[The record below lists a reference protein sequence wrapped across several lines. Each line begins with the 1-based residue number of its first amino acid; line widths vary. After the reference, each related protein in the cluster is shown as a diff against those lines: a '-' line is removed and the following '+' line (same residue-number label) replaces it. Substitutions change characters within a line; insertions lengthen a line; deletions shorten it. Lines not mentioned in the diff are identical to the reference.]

1 MTERKIILKHA
12 GTVLAGQLAVVA
24 FGVTDTLIAGRYDS
38 HALAVL
44 SVSSAIYITVYVAL
58 IGVIQAL
65 LPLFAELYGAKKF
78 EKIGA
83 IFRQTLYVWLCISVI
98 GFLILIS
105 PYFVLQWTKVPAEL
119 QTDIQSYLGLL
130 ALALPPALFFRLYS
144 SFNQSIG
151 KPRLVTWLQI
161 GGLIVKIPLSILFV
175 FGFSVIPE
183 MGLMGCALATV
194 LVTFGMALIAIVLMK
209 TSPLYERFVLWKN
222 IEAPDWEQLKQM
234 ARLGIP
240 NGFSVLVEVTSFTL
254 MALFIARLGTAAA
267 ASHQIAANMT
277 ALLYMIPLSFS
288 IAISARVSYWIG
300 SGNFLKM
307 REAIL
312 TGFQL
317 IGLEAIVMAAVL
329 WVFSR
334 EIALLYAKDPDV
346 AVISAELLILIGF
359 YHLGDALQTLCF
371 FILRS
376 FKITLVP
383 MLLYSVMLWGVGLS
397 GGYVLAYHGL
407 PGISPMQSP
416 HAFWLMSLS
425 ALALVGACLLYLVWR
440 NTNAKVNQ
448 ITSV

>member
-12 GTVLAGQLAVVA
+12 STVLAGQLAVVA

-78 EKIGA
+78 ESIGA
-83 IFRQTLYVWLCISVI
+83 VFRQTLYVWLCISVV

-105 PYFVLQWTKVPAEL
+105 PYFVLQWTKVPPEL
-119 QTDIQSYLGLL
+119 RNDIQSYLGLL

-151 KPRLVTWLQI
+151 KPRLVTWLQV
-161 GGLIVKIPLSILFV
+161 GGLMVKIPLSILFV
-175 FGFSVIPE
+175 FGFSFIPE

-209 TSPLYERFVLWKN
+209 TSPLYERFAIWKT
-222 IEAPDWEQLKQM
+222 IEAPDWEQLMQM

-240 NGFSVLVEVTSFTL
+240 NAFSVLVEVTSFTL

-277 ALLYMIPLSFS
+277 ALLYMVPLSFS

-300 SGNFLKM
+300 SRDFAKM
-307 REAIL
+307 REAIV

-317 IGLEAIVMAAVL
+317 IGLEAIVMATIL

-334 EIALLYAKDPDV
+334 EIALLYAKDPEV
-346 AVISAELLILIGF
+346 AGIAADLLVLIGF

-383 MLLYSVMLWGVGLS
+383 MLLYSVMLWGIGLT
-397 GGYVLAYHGL
+397 GGYLLAYHGL
-407 PGISPMQSP
+407 PGITAMQSP

-425 ALALVGACLLYLVWR
+425 ALALVGMCLVYLVWQ
-440 NTNAKVNQ
+440 NTRAKLTHMATV
-448 ITSV
+448 

>member
-38 HALAVL
+38 HSLAVL

-78 EKIGA
+78 EHIGA
-83 IFRQTLYVWLCISVI
+83 IFRQTLYVWLCLSAI

-194 LVTFGMALIAIVLMK
+194 IVTFGMALIAIVLMK
-209 TSPLYERFVLWKN
+209 ISPLYERFNLWRN

-234 ARLGIP
+234 ERLGVP

-277 ALLYMIPLSFS
+277 ALLYMVPLSFS

-300 SGNFLKM
+300 SRDFLKM
-307 REAIL
+307 REAIV

-317 IGLEAIVMAAVL
+317 IGLEAILMATVL
-329 WVFSR
+329 WAFSS
-334 EIALLYAKDPDV
+334 EIAQLYAKDSEV
-346 AVISAELLILIGF
+346 ANIAAELLILIGF

-376 FKITLVP
+376 FKITLLP

-397 GGYVLAYHGL
+397 GGYVLAYHGF

-416 HAFWLMSLS
+416 HAFWLMSVS
-425 ALALVGACLLYLVWR
+425 ALALVGAFLLYLVWR
-440 NTNAKVNQ
+440 NTDIKVNQ
-448 ITSV
+448 MASV

>member
-38 HALAVL
+38 HSLAVL

-78 EKIGA
+78 EKIGV
-83 IFRQTLYVWLCISVI
+83 IFRQTLYVWLCLSVI

-161 GGLIVKIPLSILFV
+161 GGLVVKIPLSILFV
-175 FGFSVIPE
+175 FGFSFIPE

-194 LVTFGMALIAIVLMK
+194 IVTFGMALIAIVLMK
-209 TSPLYERFVLWKN
+209 TS
-222 IEAPDWEQLKQM
+222 WEQLKQM

-300 SGNFLKM
+300 SRDFLKM
-307 REAIL
+307 REAIVI
-312 TGFQL
+312 GFQL
-317 IGLEAIVMAAVL
+317 IGLEAILMATVL
-329 WVFSR
+329 WVFSS
-334 EIALLYAKDPDV
+334 EIALLYAKDPEV
-346 AVISAELLILIGF
+346 ADIAAKLLILIGF

-383 MLLYSVMLWGVGLS
+383 MLLYSVILWGVGLS
-397 GGYVLAYHGL
+397 GGYMLAYHGF

-440 NTNAKVNQ
+440 NTDIKVNQ
-448 ITSV
+448 MASV

>member
-65 LPLFAELYGAKKF
+65 LPMFAELYGAEKF

-83 IFRQTLYVWLCISVI
+83 IFRQTLYVWLSISVI

-105 PYFVLQWTKVPAEL
+105 PYFILHWTQVPVEL
-119 QTDIQSYLGLL
+119 QADIQAYLGLL

-161 GGLIVKIPLSILFV
+161 GGLIIKIPLSILLV
-175 FGFSVIPE
+175 FGFSFIPE

-194 LVTFGMALIAIVLMK
+194 IVTFGMALIAIVLMK
-209 TSPLYERFVLWKN
+209 TSPLYARFVLWKKL
-222 IEAPDWEQLKQM
+222 EKPEWLQLKQM
-234 ARLGIP
+234 ARLGLP

-267 ASHQIAANMT
+267 ASHQIASNMT

-288 IAISARVSYWIG
+288 IAISARVSFWIG

-307 REAIL
+307 REAVII
-312 TGFQL
+312 GFQL
-317 IGLEAIVMAAVL
+317 IGLEAVLMATIL
-329 WVFSR
+329 WLFSR
-334 EIALLYAKDPDV
+334 EIALLYTKDPVVSDI
-346 AVISAELLILIGF
+346 AAELLILIGF
-359 YHLGDALQTLCF
+359 YHLGDALQTICF
-371 FILRS
+371 FVLRS

-397 GGYVLAYHGL
+397 GGYLLAYIGL
-407 PGISPMQSP
+407 PGIAAMQSP
-416 HAFWLMSLS
+416 HAFWIMSIL
-425 ALALVGACLLYLVWR
+425 ALAMVSISLVYMVWH
-440 NTNAKVNQ
+440 NTKARVSQ
-448 ITSV
+448 MDSV

>member
-1 MTERKIILKHA
+1 
-12 GTVLAGQLAVVA
+12 
-24 FGVTDTLIAGRYDS
+24 
-38 HALAVL
+38 
-44 SVSSAIYITVYVAL
+44 
-58 IGVIQAL
+58 
-65 LPLFAELYGAKKF
+65 
-78 EKIGA
+78 
-83 IFRQTLYVWLCISVI
+83 
-98 GFLILIS
+98 
-105 PYFVLQWTKVPAEL
+105 
-119 QTDIQSYLGLL
+119 
-130 ALALPPALFFRLYS
+130 
-144 SFNQSIG
+144 
-151 KPRLVTWLQI
+151 
-161 GGLIVKIPLSILFV
+161 
-175 FGFSVIPE
+175 
-183 MGLMGCALATV
+183 
-194 LVTFGMALIAIVLMK
+194 VLMK

-300 SGNFLKM
+300 SRDFLKM
-307 REAIL
+307 REAIVI
-312 TGFQL
+312 GFQL
-317 IGLEAIVMAAVL
+317 IGLEAILMATVL
-329 WVFSR
+329 WVFSS
-334 EIALLYAKDPDV
+334 EIALLYAKDPEV
-346 AVISAELLILIGF
+346 ADIAAKLLILIGF

-383 MLLYSVMLWGVGLS
+383 MLLYSVILWGVGLS
-397 GGYVLAYHGL
+397 GGYMLAYHGF

-440 NTNAKVNQ
+440 NTDIKVNQ
-448 ITSV
+448 MASV

>member
-78 EKIGA
+78 EKIGV
-83 IFRQTLYVWLCISVI
+83 IFRQTLYVWLCLSVI

-105 PYFVLQWTKVPAEL
+105 PYFVLQWTKVPVDL

-194 LVTFGMALIAIVLMK
+194 IVTFGMALIAIVLMK
-209 TSPLYERFVLWKN
+209 NSLLYERFVLWKK
-222 IEAPDWEQLKQM
+222 IETPDWEQLKQM

-240 NGFSVLVEVTSFTL
+240 NGFSVLVEITSFTL

-317 IGLEAIVMAAVL
+317 IGLEAILMAAVL

-334 EIALLYAKDPDV
+334 EIALLYAKDPEV
-346 AVISAELLILIGF
+346 AVIAAELLILIGF

-397 GGYVLAYHGL
+397 GGYVLAYHGF

>member
-1 MTERKIILKHA
+1 
-12 GTVLAGQLAVVA
+12 
-24 FGVTDTLIAGRYDS
+24 
-38 HALAVL
+38 
-44 SVSSAIYITVYVAL
+44 
-58 IGVIQAL
+58 
-65 LPLFAELYGAKKF
+65 
-78 EKIGA
+78 
-83 IFRQTLYVWLCISVI
+83 
-98 GFLILIS
+98 
-105 PYFVLQWTKVPAEL
+105 LQWTKVPVDL

-194 LVTFGMALIAIVLMK
+194 IVTFGMALIAIVLMK

-222 IEAPDWEQLKQM
+222 IEAPDWEQLKLM

-254 MALFIARLGTAAA
+254 MALFIARLGTTAS

-307 REAIL
+307 REAIV

-317 IGLEAIVMAAVL
+317 IGLEAILMAAVL
-329 WVFSR
+329 WVFSS
-334 EIALLYAKDPDV
+334 EIALLYAKDPEV
-346 AVISAELLILIGF
+346 AKIAAELLILIGF

-397 GGYVLAYHGL
+397 GGYLLAYHGL
-407 PGISPMQSP
+407 LGISAMQSP

-425 ALALVGACLLYLVWR
+425 ALALVGACLVYLVWL
-440 NTNAKVNQ
+440 NTETKVNQ